1 MGQLGA
7 AVRRAGAVRGHP
19 HARSE
24 SGARRRAFAGR
35 QAPRGDG
42 SWVPRRDR
50 APRPGALQGWP
61 SQRNAV
67 GAEMTAGEIG
77 WEVAMLVR
85 MSKSL
90 LRGRGLS
97 GWRCYM
103 DLSKYR

>member
-1 MGQLGA
+1 
-7 AVRRAGAVRGHP
+7 
-19 HARSE
+19 
-24 SGARRRAFAGR
+24 
-35 QAPRGDG
+35 
-42 SWVPRRDR
+42 
-50 APRPGALQGWP
+50 
-61 SQRNAV
+61 
-67 GAEMTAGEIG
+67 MTAGEIG